1 MKFLALKI
9 PPLLLML
16 LFAIAMWAFSD
27 NTFSFILSKALRMT
41 LLASAITLALL
52 LTLAGA
58 LAFKKART
66 TVNPTSPESTSS
78 LVTSGI
84 YRFTRNPMYLGFF
97 IALVGWS
104 IFLADLSA
112 LVLAL
117 LFIPYMNKFQISPEE
132 QTLTKL
138 FGQQYID
145 YCHRVRRW
153 C

>member
-16 LFAIAMWAFSD
+16 LFAIAMWAFYD